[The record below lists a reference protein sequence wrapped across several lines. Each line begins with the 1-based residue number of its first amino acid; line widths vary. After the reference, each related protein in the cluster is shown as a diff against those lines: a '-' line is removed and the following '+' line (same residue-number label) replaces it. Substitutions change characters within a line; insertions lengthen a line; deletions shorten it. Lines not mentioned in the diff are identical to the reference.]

1 MLWRQVNPNFHD
13 SVSLRLLKSIL
24 DDLLYIAIDQRLK
37 MLVDSFNKRSKH
49 LKDYLK
55 NVLAAK
61 PDFLNIVVDQLSDGD
76 SNRRHVTH
84 SKFTEVITIDFCR
97 MATLRQLVMR
107 KTKEAAMAA

>member
-13 SVSLRLLKSIL
+13 TVSIQLLKIIL

-37 MLVDSFNKRSKH
+37 MLIDSFGKNTKH

-61 PDFLNIVVDQLSDGD
+61 PDFLNIVVDELSDGD
-76 SNRRHVTH
+76 QNKRHVTH

-97 MATLRQLVMR
+97 IATLR
-107 KTKEAAMAA
+107 